1 MDGTINEYELCTCM
15 SCGLWAGLGVGGD
28 VGYGWGEGWGWG
40 LGAGVWACRDDSD
53 VTSIDQIHG
62 RAVSHF
68 YINYRAPLLL
78 SRGPVQCFLAF

>member
-15 SCGLWAGLGVGGD
+15 SCGLWAGLGVGGVRD
-28 VGYGWGEGWGWG
+28 GVGG